1 MEVIKDPQQVER
13 LARQRVDEN
22 WDFRAWIK
30 GHGPDDDELNK
41 LVQELA
47 AEAWAEIDCTLCA
60 NCCRTTNTRV
70 VPDEF
75 TPLARALGLSL
86 DELKAQVLKMED
98 DAGEMG
104 ERGWVLPYPCP
115 LLDGNLCRVY
125 DERPQQCRDY
135 PNLHTDLRS
144 HSISRFT
151 NAEICPI
158 VFNVIEAL
166 KFELRWPGL
175 RRWRGQS
182 RRRR

>member
-1 MEVIKDPQQVER
+1 MEIIKDPQEVER
-13 LARQRVDEN
+13 LVRQREDEN

-30 GHGPDDDELNK
+30 GHGPDDDELNG
-41 LVQELA
+41 LVQELTD
-47 AEAWAEIDCTLCA
+47 EVWAEIDCTRCA
-60 NCCRTTNTRV
+60 NCCRVTSTVV

-75 TPLARALGLSL
+75 MLLARALGLDIEEFKATVL
-86 DELKAQVLKMED
+86 HFDHEEKCWELAE
-98 DAGEMG
+98 
-104 ERGWVLPYPCP
+104 PCP
-115 LLDGNLCRVY
+115 LLDGNLCRAY

-135 PNLHTDLRS
+135 PNLHTDFRS

-175 RRWRGQS
+175 RRWRGRS

>member
-1 MEVIKDPQQVER
+1 MEIVKDPQKVER
-13 LARQRVDEN
+13 LAKQGEEEN
-22 WDFRAWIK
+22 RHFRAWIK
-30 GHGPDDDELNK
+30 GHGPDDDKLND
-41 LVQELA
+41 LIQELT
-47 AEAWAEIDCTLCA
+47 EEVWAEIDCTQCA
-60 NCCRTTNTRV
+60 NCCRTTMTCV

-75 TPLARALGLSL
+75 APLARVLGLSL

-98 DAGEMG
+98 DVGEMG

-135 PNLHTDLRS
+135 PYLHTDFRS

-166 KFELRWPGL
+166 KFELPWPGL
-175 RRWRGQS
+175 RRWRGRS

>member
-1 MEVIKDPQQVER
+1 MEIIQDPKQVER
-13 LARQRVDEN
+13 LARQREDEN

-30 GHGPDDDELNK
+30 GHGPDNDELNK
-41 LVQELA
+41 LVQELTN
-47 AEAWAEIDCTLCA
+47 EVWAEIDCTQCG
-60 NCCRTTNTRV
+60 NCCRTTMTRV

-86 DELKAQVLKMED
+86 DELKSQVLKMED
-98 DAGEMG
+98 DVGEMG
-104 ERGWVLPYPCP
+104 ERGWALSYPCP

-125 DERPQQCRDY
+125 GERPQQCRDY
-135 PNLHTDLRS
+135 PNLHTDFRS
-144 HSISRFT
+144 HSISRFR

-175 RRWRGQS
+175 RRWRGRS